1 MTQKHRKAGKKQKQK
16 QKENEKYENKISEW
30 PADDSVKIHYA
41 CYQLRCNKILIN
53 QERFN
58 N

>member
-30 PADDSVKIHYA
+30 HAD
-41 CYQLRCNKILIN
+41 CR
-53 QERFN
+53 R
-58 N
+58 